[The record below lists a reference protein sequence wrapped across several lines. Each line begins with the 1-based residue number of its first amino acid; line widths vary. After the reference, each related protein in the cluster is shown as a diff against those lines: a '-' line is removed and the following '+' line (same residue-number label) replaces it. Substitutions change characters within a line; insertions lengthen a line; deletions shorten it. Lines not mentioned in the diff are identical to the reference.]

1 MSTDRAAE
9 FRERQRSSPSPS
21 DAFLIAG
28 MLGGDAAALGKLMD
42 RYDRLVRY
50 TVFAASADRCSRDPQ
65 WLDAM
70 ASATWEG
77 FVQSMRRDPDNR
89 PRSLR
94 AYLTQIARNQVVS
107 ALRAIRSGGEAVE
120 IDASAEQVV
129 VTSGLEEPIETL
141 SRLELLE
148 ALRGCLSELSPED
161 RTLATQL
168 EAITGRRWKDAAAA
182 LGLAESTLRSRWRSV
197 LERLRGCVRRKTG
210 EETFAP
216 GGITGDG

>member
-1 MSTDRAAE
+1 MPTDRAVE
-9 FRERQRSSPSPS
+9 SRERNRSSPYPT
-21 DAFLIAG
+21 DAFLIASV
-28 MLGGDAAALGKLMD
+28 LGGDAAALGKLMD

-50 TVFAASADRCSRDPQ
+50 TVFSASTDRCSRDPQ

-77 FVQSMRRDPDNR
+77 FVQSMRHDPDNR

-94 AYLTQIARNQVVS
+94 AYLTRIARNQVVS
-107 ALRAIRSGGEAVE
+107 ALRGVRSGAEVVE
-120 IDASAEQVV
+120 IDASADQVV
-129 VTSGLEEPIETL
+129 VTSELEEPVETL

-148 ALRGCLSELSPED
+148 ALRACLSELSPED

-168 EAITGRRWKDAAAA
+168 EAITERRWKDAAAA
-182 LGLAESTLRSRWRSV
+182 LGLAESTLRSRWRST